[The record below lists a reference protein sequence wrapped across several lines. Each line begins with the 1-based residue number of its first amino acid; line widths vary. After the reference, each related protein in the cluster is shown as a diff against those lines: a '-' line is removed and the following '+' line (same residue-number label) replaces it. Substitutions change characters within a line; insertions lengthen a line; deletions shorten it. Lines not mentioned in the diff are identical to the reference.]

1 MQRITF
7 RWAAV
12 LALSL
17 AFLMAALGCGADK
30 SASSGSASQG
40 TQAAA
45 VQPADRETR
54 PADRDPGPVRKTG
67 EETNH
72 TSAHDKYTKEDI
84 EGLRNTENFARGALE
99 HIFDGTINKKGKATG
114 YHYSMV
120 EGSKG
125 HIIDGTRSN
134 LDENEVFTAKVE
146 VGDVKKN
153 GFSSFYPESWTPQE
167 VVDAINEAY
176 QDAVNNPQNP
186 QGDLWIGYHGNLEID
201 MYLNDK
207 KKIVTAY
214 PIYVGKKK

>member
-1 MQRITF
+1 MQKITF

-17 AFLMAALGCGADK
+17 TFLMAALGCGADK

-40 TQAAA
+40 TQPAA
-45 VQPADRETR
+45 VQAADQETR
-54 PADRDPGPVRKTG
+54 PADRDPGPVRETR

-72 TSAHDKYTKEDI
+72 KSAHGKYAKEDI

-125 HIIDGTRSN
+125 HIIDGTRSS

-153 GFSSFYPESWTPQE
+153 GFSSFYPETWPPQE
-167 VVDAINEAY
+167 VVDAINDAY
-176 QDAVNNPQNP
+176 RDALANPQNP